1 MKLMI
6 LKKIII
12 DSENILKKISEMN
25 ENYINKLIE
34 SNDIFMKRNNSL
46 IEYCKG
52 LLKFNEKYNKN
63 YNLISTIR
71 RISKNINNI
80 NQLKYENL
88 INFLIDTIFL
98 SLIESAL
105 YTSPNA
111 PLLIH
116 SPK

>member
-1 MKLMI
+1 MK
-6 LKKIII
+6 
-12 DSENILKKISEMN
+12 
-25 ENYINKLIE
+25 ENYIKIINE
-34 SNDIFMKRNNSL
+34 SYEIFMKRNNSL

-52 LLKFNEKYNKN
+52 LLKFNEKYDKN

-80 NQLKYENL
+80 NELKYNNL
-88 INFLIDTIFL
+88 INFLIATIFL

-105 YTSPNA
+105 NTSPNV
-111 PLLIH
+111 PLFIH